1 MAISLCGMVLK
12 YSAKYM
18 VRKAIQPTNAS
29 YFVTLLSEKLQ
40 VVFVLGVL
48 PQVCMLL
55 LIQVVMLQPN
65 SYWT

>member
-29 YFVTLLSEKLQ
+29 YFMTLLSEKLQ
-40 VVFVLGVL
+40 VVFILGVL

-55 LIQVVMLQPN
+55 LI
-65 SYWT
+65 